1 MIDHGPLNAPGVASL
16 TEGAISTRSARKAL
30 KDGAAMGAFE
40 ELPGAL
46 AVYRP
51 TRATLGKTRLYDAAK
66 SRAHKPFGG
75 PARQALRAIV
85 LAQGRQALPGITI
98 VDPLTPPSE

>member
-51 TRATLGKTRLYDAAK
+51 TRATLEELVQT
-66 SRAHKPFGG
+66 
-75 PARQALRAIV
+75 QE
-85 LAQGRQALPGITI
+85 AQQPTPDTAT
-98 VDPLTPPSE
+98 LTPPSE